1 MGRRV
6 YFGTDLLCHS
16 LISGM
21 GVYETS
27 GALERL
33 PVGTAED
40 SALGVPLR
48 NIFSGEFFF
57 VKRLSLRGAMPETHR
72 IRIQNPPD
80 RSLILWPSDM
90 ILLAEDSPAQTDF
103 RAANVYDELRLPP
116 PEGSADYGLL
126 FPYRDYPPAEP
137 LDYLLSRVERSGGH
151 GWQNAHVRSIAMHLA
166 ETLQGL
172 NQSRYYFFDFTPSRM
187 LVDEN
192 EGVFLDYSPLVIPR
206 WELSSGNA
214 ALREENL
221 TLRPSMYPL
230 EFAEPALVEGVCRQ
244 ADERMQNYSLA
255 AFLFWLFFGA
265 YAYDGRL
272 LEHYPDRDAMEHYT
286 KFRQYHKKPVFV
298 FDPDDL
304 SNRLGAADLESDQG
318 AIQLWEAAPQRLKD
332 TFLSVL
338 REDNATRS
346 SPTDRC
352 LKPGQW
358 LQLFASLGWQESF
371 GEPEA

>member
-6 YFGTDLLCHS
+6 YFDTDLLCHS

-27 GALERL
+27 GAPERL

-57 VKRLSLRGAMPETHR
+57 VKRLSLRGTMPETHR

-151 GWQNAHVRSIAMHLA
+151 GWQNAPDDGGSNGMLNQQYSPSRAFAGDADVRSSSRARCRS
-166 ETLQGL
+166 GL
-172 NQSRYYFFDFTPSRM
+172 PLRTTPSACGCRQ
-187 LVDEN
+187 
-192 EGVFLDYSPLVIPR
+192 GTSR
-206 WELSSGNA
+206 RGA
-214 ALREENL
+214 AL
-221 TLRPSMYPL
+221 T
-230 EFAEPALVEGVCRQ
+230 
-244 ADERMQNYSLA
+244 
-255 AFLFWLFFGA
+255 
-265 YAYDGRL
+265 
-272 LEHYPDRDAMEHYT
+272 
-286 KFRQYHKKPVFV
+286 
-298 FDPDDL
+298 
-304 SNRLGAADLESDQG
+304 
-318 AIQLWEAAPQRLKD
+318 
-332 TFLSVL
+332 
-338 REDNATRS
+338 
-346 SPTDRC
+346 
-352 LKPGQW
+352 
-358 LQLFASLGWQESF
+358 
-371 GEPEA
+371 